1 VTQVA
6 VDAFG
11 NALGDSLAAANG
23 QSSGSSGGQGD
34 NELDALFRQN
44 NNWAGV
50 SASPTFA
57 EDRAMRDLARN
68 PRGLPTSS
76 AASDSG
82 GLYARNGM
90 DVMDDTT
97 DASGRR
103 AVVVRQ
109 GQGPLAAF
117 GLAGMSPAEARAMY
131 GQSLATGQIQR
142 NAVGVPMVQPGQTL
156 YVDLNDM
163 SQAGY
168 GGNAIG
174 VESSNRA
181 AIAEAQM
188 RHAAQAATYRNENY
202 GNEGRF
208 STPSVSSTYDD
219 TSWLSSR
226 GRPMVEQPVYDTMSG
241 LPTGMTEMVP
251 ASNRAEMSYGDQMA
265 HVGQV
270 GVGALKGLV
279 NGVPKM
285 VMGAVD
291 LLWQSAAY
299 QGATEIG
306 LDTAQ
311 SLAAARQST
320 AGWTDGT
327 VLPYANREQQLGGVG
342 GELVSPMVYGKGL
355 QLAGAALTAV
365 EGGSTIATP
374 GTNLRAIAAGVQELN
389 PAQAAVLGQLE
400 GFGSRVIIPKSS
412 FGQTDL
418 AALSAATGD
427 EFAMFTAGGRRL
439 IARGDAQGIPIG
451 TADGSAQALAAQGWR
466 WSSHV
471 HPDGVLRSS
480 SGDRA
485 VLGVFSNS
493 RSAVLDPYG
502 GRGLFSSTGDMIGPS
517 WLPSKP
523 PLR

>member
-1 VTQVA
+1 M
-6 VDAFG
+6 
-11 NALGDSLAAANG
+11 GDSIAAANG
-23 QSSGSSGGQGD
+23 QNAGRTD
-34 NELDALFRQN
+34 DLDAFLALNDNFS
-44 NNWAGV
+44 GV
-50 SASPTFA
+50 
-57 EDRAMRDLARN
+57 DV
-68 PRGLPTSS
+68 
-76 AASDSG
+76 
-82 GLYARNGM
+82 NG
-90 DVMDDTT
+90 
-97 DASGRR
+97 
-103 AVVVRQ
+103 
-109 GQGPLAAF
+109 
-117 GLAGMSPAEARAMY
+117 
-131 GQSLATGQIQR
+131 
-142 NAVGVPMVQPGQTL
+142 GVPMVNGRNFSQD
-156 YVDLNDM
+156 VAARRAALNP
-163 SQAGY
+163 AGLSAY
-168 GGNAIG
+168 S
-174 VESSNRA
+174 ESSASPVPDAPGSGGKGITQIVAELSQPTTYTAQAKDNISRILGTSDPQAVGNFMRA
-181 AIAEAQM
+181 NGLTSSTIYAGQDYVIPGAINGLGDNSALGQSALNVDNSRLKAIADA
-188 RHAAQAATYRNENY
+188 RDAQAATYYNANY

-208 STPSVSSTYDD
+208 STPSVSSSYDD
-219 TSWLSSR
+219 TSWLSRR
-226 GRPMVEQPVYDTMSG
+226 GTPMVEQPVYDSMTG
-241 LPTGMTEMVP
+241 LPTGMTELVP
-251 ASNRAEMSYGDQMA
+251 GSNRAEMSYGDQMA

-285 VMGAVD
+285 VMAGVD

-299 QGATEIG
+299 QGATEMG
-306 LDTAQ
+306 LDTTQ

-320 AGWTDGT
+320 AGWTDGA
-327 VLPYANREQQLGGVG
+327 VLPYANRDQQLGGIG
-342 GELVSPMVYGKGL
+342 GELVSPMVYGKSL

-400 GFGSRVIIPKSS
+400 GFGSRVIIPKAS

-451 TADGSAQALAAQGWR
+451 IADGSAQELAAQGWR

-502 GRGLFSSTGDMIGPS
+502 GRGLFSSKGDMIGPS